1 MKTARRVYRG
11 IEYVRI
17 DELPPDQRRLLMLS
31 PLVPE
36 RIKILVDGKVFDQCL
51 LYNSY
56 TEWFNR
62 VYQAT
67 QVSSLESN
75 GQQKAPIEVN
85 KN

>member
-1 MKTARRVYRG
+1 VYRG

-36 RIKILVDGKVFDQCL
+36 RIKILIDGKVYDQCL

-56 TEWFNR
+56 MEWFNR

-67 QVSSLESN
+67 QVSSRENN
-75 GQQKAPIEVN
+75 GQQKVTIEVG
-85 KN
+85 KS